1 MLGSVLKEWGTLEVF
16 KQESEMI
23 RFTSEDKSAWRTGGG
38 VVMERYQRR
47 GGHWGGRVDGHLN
60 QGGGRPGEGSGW
72 VGVDGMWMESGW
84 SGYTWHL
91 T

>member
-1 MLGSVLKEWGTLEVF
+1 MLDRVLKEWGTLEVF
-16 KQESEMI
+16 KQESDMI
-23 RFTSEDKSAWRTGGG
+23 RSSSEGKSAWRAGGG

-47 GGHWGGRVDGHLN
+47 GGHLGGRVDGGLN

-72 VGVDGMWMESGW
+72 IGVDGMWRESGW
-84 SGYTWHL
+84 GGHTWRL

>member
-1 MLGSVLKEWGTLEVF
+1 MLDRVLKEWGTLEVF
-16 KQESEMI
+16 KQESDMI
-23 RFTSEDKSAWRTGGG
+23 RSASEGKSAWRAGGG

-47 GGHWGGRVDGHLN
+47 GGHLGGRVDGGLN

-72 VGVDGMWMESGW
+72 IGVDGMWRESGW
-84 SGYTWHL
+84 GGHTWRL